1 MRGLMFGI
9 RFIKTRPI
17 DYVLLF
23 RSGKI
28 RKQGAGLN
36 FFYYAPSSTLVI
48 VPADTRD
55 ALFIFKENTLDF
67 QELDI
72 QGQVTYRVLD
82 PQKLASLLDFT
93 VDVKGK
99 YLGDGIEKLDLRMTN
114 LIQVAIREKF
124 RSLNLAD
131 ALTAASSLA
140 EPVLERLRQNP
151 ALKELGIEVLDF
163 AILKISPTP
172 EIARALEAASRENL
186 LKNADD
192 AVYQRRNFAVEQERK
207 IKENE
212 LQTQIAVEEKNRTI
226 RETQMNAEI
235 AVQEKQK
242 LVEEAKMDSVQV
254 VERKKAEI
262 ETQKLASLVDQEKRK
277 KDLVEYQTQNL
288 LQFSKARGQATRE
301 ELAAFKEL
309 SPEIVEILA
318 LGSMDSSKIISRAVR
333 DLAKN
338 AEKIGNLNLSPEL
351 MSLLINKEKG
361 K

>member
-1 MRGLMFGI
+1 MFGI

-28 RKQGAGLN
+28 RKQGAGLS

-55 ALFIFKENTLDF
+55 SPFIFKETTLDF
-67 QELDI
+67 QEIDI

-93 VDVKGK
+93 VDARGK
-99 YLGDGIEKLDLRMTN
+99 YLGDGVEKLDFRMAN
-114 LIQVAIREKF
+114 LIQVAVREKF
-124 RSLNLAD
+124 RSLNLKD

-140 EPVLERLRQNP
+140 DPVLEKLRQSTTLN
-151 ALKELGIEVLDF
+151 ELGIEVFDF
-163 AILKISPTP
+163 SILKISPTP
-172 EIARALEAASRENL
+172 EIARALEAAARENL

-242 LVEEAKMDSVQV
+242 LVEEARMDAVQA
-254 VERKKAEI
+254 VEKKKIEI
-262 ETQKLASLVDQEKRK
+262 DNQKLTSQIEQEKKRK
-277 KDLVEYQTQNL
+277 ELVESQAKNL
-288 LQFSKARGQATRE
+288 LEYSKARGQAAKE
-301 ELAAFKEL
+301 ELSALKDL

-318 LGSMDSSKIISRAVR
+318 SGQMDTSKIISKAIR
-333 DLAKN
+333 DLARN

-351 MSLLINKEKG
+351 MTLLMAKEKG

>member
-1 MRGLMFGI
+1 MFGI

-28 RKQGAGLN
+28 RKQGAGLS
-36 FFYYAPSSTLVI
+36 FFYYAPSSSLVI

-55 ALFIFKENTLDF
+55 SPFIFKENTLDY

-82 PQKLASLLDFT
+82 PGRLASLLDFT
-93 VDVKGK
+93 VDIYGR
-99 YLGDGIEKLDLRMTN
+99 YSGDGIEKLDLRMTN
-114 LIQVAIREKF
+114 LIQVAVREKF
-124 RSLNLAD
+124 RSLNLTD
-131 ALTAASSLA
+131 ALASAGTLS

-163 AILKISPTP
+163 SILRISPTP
-172 EIARALEAASRENL
+172 EIARALEAAARENL
-186 LKNADD
+186 FKTADD
-192 AVYQRRNFAVEQERK
+192 AIYQRRNFALEQERK

-212 LQTQIAVEEKNRTI
+212 LQTQIAIEEKNRTI

-242 LVEEAKMDSVQV
+242 LVEEAKMDSVQA
-254 VERKKAEI
+254 VERKRAEI
-262 ETQKLASLVDQEKRK
+262 ESLKLSSQIDLEKKK
-277 KDLVEYQTQNL
+277 KDLVEFQTKNL
-288 LQFSKARGQATRE
+288 LEFSKARGQASKE
-301 ELAAFKEL
+301 ELSALKDL
-309 SPEIVEILA
+309 SPEILEVLA
-318 LGSMDSSKIISRAVR
+318 TGNMDSSKLISKAIR

-338 AEKIGNLNLSPEL
+338 ASKIGNLNLSPEL
-351 MSLLINKEKG
+351 MTLLINKDKG